1 MSSIISASQSK
12 VSILSRALSQSA
24 WGIVPNRTPRGSNC
38 LVSMFHLDLHADDVR
53 WSLVAQAIPENELF
67 LSKMSIFRNRYIR
80 AVMHA
85 WSNFAK
91 LERYFRPTVYSKAGR
106 SILLSPMGKLVA
118 RGRAE
123 TIKIFYAWRI
133 NRVVYAHAQ
142 LNVMK
147 WPTCDEIQ
155 VHKIAC
161 SKQFQLFNNTA
172 TKYGIHMDNTCID
185 FSFCFFLFCTE
196 HAFSVALRKQ
206 RLLFSL
212 TSMVGPF
219 SEYTGNRLSFCL
231 SYRVC
236 MASLQK
242 SINYIVLTAVPL
254 VLTVIK
260 LHDSHA
266 QPCTPIQRAWSGD
279 LQSQEKACLL
289 QCSLSPGVL

>member
-1 MSSIISASQSK
+1 MAFFMFLLDQGRFFREARVFFGIHSSIILMKFVCHRNQERLMSSIISASQSK

-133 NRVVYAHAQ
+133 NRVVYAHA
-142 LNVMK
+142 
-147 WPTCDEIQ
+147 
-155 VHKIAC
+155 
-161 SKQFQLFNNTA
+161 
-172 TKYGIHMDNTCID
+172 
-185 FSFCFFLFCTE
+185 
-196 HAFSVALRKQ
+196 
-206 RLLFSL
+206 
-212 TSMVGPF
+212 
-219 SEYTGNRLSFCL
+219 
-231 SYRVC
+231 
-236 MASLQK
+236 
-242 SINYIVLTAVPL
+242 
-254 VLTVIK
+254 
-260 LHDSHA
+260 
-266 QPCTPIQRAWSGD
+266 
-279 LQSQEKACLL
+279 
-289 QCSLSPGVL
+289 